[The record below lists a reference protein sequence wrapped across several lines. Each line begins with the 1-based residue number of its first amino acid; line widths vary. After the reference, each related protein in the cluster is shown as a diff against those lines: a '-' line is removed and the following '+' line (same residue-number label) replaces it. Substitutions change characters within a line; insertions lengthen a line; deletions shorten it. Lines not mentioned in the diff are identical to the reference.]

1 MDKLTGIHAV
11 KEALEARR
19 PIDRIAI
26 AKGRQDTRVEEIEQ
40 LARKQG
46 VPVRFEDRG
55 QLDRLANSKDH
66 QGVVALAAA
75 RAAAS
80 LEDILANAN
89 AGHGQLG
96 LIVLLDG
103 VEDPH
108 NLGAIIRTT
117 LAAGA
122 HGVVIPERRAAG
134 LTDTV
139 ARASAGALAHLPVA
153 KVTNL
158 VRTMEELKDAG
169 YWLVG
174 LDEQGDKNYT
184 EVDYTSPVGIVLGSE
199 GQGLHELT
207 GKRCDFVV
215 SLPTTGP
222 IKSLNVSVAAG
233 VVLFEAIRQQVVA
246 NDHTL
251 ARFDGVFVD
260 FERVRAVFQGIG
272 DARGLGRE
280 LLRFSNGNKPG
291 AQLVRQNRSKNEAA
305 RFDPRYHV
313 NRVALVVFE

>member
-26 AKGRQDTRVEEIEQ
+26 AKGRQDTRIEEIVQ
-40 LARKQG
+40 LARQQG
-46 VPVRFEDRG
+46 IPLRFEDRG

-66 QGVVALAAA
+66 QGVVAVAAA
-75 RAAAS
+75 RAGAT
-80 LEDILANAN
+80 LEDILAQAN
-89 AGHGQLG
+89 QGRGQVG

-108 NLGAIIRTT
+108 NLGAIIRTA

-134 LTDTV
+134 LTDAV
-139 ARASAGALAHLPVA
+139 ARSSAGALAHLPVA

-158 VRTMEELKDAG
+158 VRTMAELKEAG

-174 LDEQGDKNYT
+174 LDEKADKSYT

-199 GQGLHELT
+199 GEGLHELT
-207 GKRCDFVV
+207 RKRCDFVV

-222 IKSLNVSVAAG
+222 VKSLNVSVAAG
-233 VVLFEAIRQQVVA
+233 VVLFEVLRQ
-246 NDHTL
+246 
-251 ARFDGVFVD
+251 
-260 FERVRAVFQGIG
+260 
-272 DARGLGRE
+272 RGSSSR
-280 LLRFSNGNKPG
+280 KI
-291 AQLVRQNRSKNEAA
+291 
-305 RFDPRYHV
+305 
-313 NRVALVVFE
+313 

>member
-26 AKGRQDTRVEEIEQ
+26 AKGRQDTRVEEIVQ

-55 QLDRLANSKDH
+55 QIDRLANSKDH

-75 RAAAS
+75 RVAAT
-80 LEDILANAN
+80 LEDILAHAN
-89 AGHGQLG
+89 SGHGQLG

-108 NLGAIIRTT
+108 NLGAIIRTALT
-117 LAAGA
+117 AGA

-139 ARASAGALAHLPVA
+139 ARASAGALAHLPVP

-158 VRTMEELKDAG
+158 VRTVEEVKEAG

-174 LDEQGDKNYT
+174 LDERADKNYT
-184 EVDYTSPVGIVLGSE
+184 EVDYTSPTGIVLAGE
-199 GQGLHELT
+199 GGRLHELT
-207 GKRCDFVV
+207 RKRCDFLV
-215 SLPTTGP
+215 SLPTAGP
-222 IKSLNVSVAAG
+222 GDLPH
-233 VVLFEAIRQQVVA
+233 LFA
-246 NDHTL
+246 
-251 ARFDGVFVD
+251 
-260 FERVRAVFQGIG
+260 
-272 DARGLGRE
+272 
-280 LLRFSNGNKPG
+280 
-291 AQLVRQNRSKNEAA
+291 
-305 RFDPRYHV
+305 
-313 NRVALVVFE
+313 

>member
-26 AKGRQDTRVEEIEQ
+26 ARGRQDTRVEEIVQ

-55 QLDRLANSKDH
+55 QIDRLANSKDH

-75 RAAAS
+75 RATAT
-80 LEDILANAN
+80 LEDILGHANSS
-89 AGHGQLG
+89 HGQLG

-108 NLGAIIRTT
+108 NLGAIIRTA

-134 LTDTV
+134 LTDPV

-158 VRTMEELKDAG
+158 VRAMEELKEMG

-174 LDEQGDKNYT
+174 LDETADKTYT
-184 EVDYTSPVGIVLGSE
+184 EVDYTSPTGIVLGGE
-199 GQGLHELT
+199 GKG
-207 GKRCDFVV
+207 
-215 SLPTTGP
+215 
-222 IKSLNVSVAAG
+222 
-233 VVLFEAIRQQVVA
+233 
-246 NDHTL
+246 
-251 ARFDGVFVD
+251 
-260 FERVRAVFQGIG
+260 
-272 DARGLGRE
+272 
-280 LLRFSNGNKPG
+280 
-291 AQLVRQNRSKNEAA
+291 
-305 RFDPRYHV
+305 
-313 NRVALVVFE
+313 